1 MWKFFFD
8 NIGGDRPVAIFL
20 NDKKIPVL
28 KVVETRDSHV
38 SIPTFGFIESFSIS
52 YHDESQLSGELPTDS
67 TDDVLKK
74 RLIVGCNQIEENY
87 KKQVNYLKSIIS

>member
-1 MWKFFFD
+1 MWTYYFD
-8 NIGGDRPVAIFL
+8 NMGRDCPVAIFR
-20 NDKKIPVL
+20 NSRNIVVL
-28 KVVETRDSHV
+28 KVIETRDSHV
-38 SIPTFGFIESFSIS
+38 SIPTVDFIKSFSIS
-52 YHDESQLSGELPTDS
+52 YYDESQLSGELPTDS